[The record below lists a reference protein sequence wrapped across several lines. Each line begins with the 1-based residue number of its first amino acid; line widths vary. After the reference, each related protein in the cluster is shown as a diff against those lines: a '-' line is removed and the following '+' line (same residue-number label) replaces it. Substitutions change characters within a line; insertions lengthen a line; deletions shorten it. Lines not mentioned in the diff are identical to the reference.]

1 MPKDDV
7 KIIGKNY
14 FRNPDVNLGFYS
26 KKREGVADP
35 DPKVMEPID
44 PIPGKPPRKVVIDR
58 QRKLFASLD
67 IEDLLQELGIDYR
80 NPTPNQSEWLPLEPF
95 DDTEYDCRL
104 PHEWIELGTDFEGT
118 FNPIPAKG
126 LYRYEDNSAE
136 WKPILI
142 DSYDEERSVYCG
154 HWDLSNEYVELT
166 RINLLFDSEDPRIF
180 AQRVAQAHQ
189 ERIYADSQIRYNF
202 YIDNMPT
209 EDMDD
214 LDPEPAMRIF
224 KMATSC
230 RYLKSR
236 TNVET
241 ASIMFEVQSDF
252 HRTMNK
258 IVMDT
263 TLEKSSEELAGMIP
277 ANLQLA
283 PRPKPKATPQHG
295 MVPIPAH
302 DFPDRFSSFCFMS
315 LYIKEEAIR
324 AMVEIKTI
332 CNDLMKHN
340 RIWDTK

>member
-1 MPKDDV
+1 
-7 KIIGKNY
+7 
-14 FRNPDVNLGFYS
+14 
-26 KKREGVADP
+26 
-35 DPKVMEPID
+35 MEPIK
-44 PIPGKPPRKVVIDR
+44 PIPGKPPRKVVVDR

-80 NPTPNQSEWLPLEPF
+80 NPSPNQSEWLPLEPF

-104 PHEWIELGTDFEGT
+104 PQEWIELGTDFEGT

-142 DSYDEERSVYCG
+142 DSYDEENSRYCG

-166 RINLLFDSEDPRIF
+166 RINLLFNSEDPRIF

-263 TLEKSSEELAGMIP
+263 TLDKSEEELSGMIP

-283 PRPKPKATPQHG
+283 PRPKPKPTP
-295 MVPIPAH
+295 
-302 DFPDRFSSFCFMS
+302 
-315 LYIKEEAIR
+315 
-324 AMVEIKTI
+324 
-332 CNDLMKHN
+332 
-340 RIWDTK
+340 